1 MKVKI
6 QGDKRKFLD
15 KNLPDVWEV
24 LDAILEGGK
33 KLAEMKKRVAAV
45 KEKVNGS
52 V

>member
-1 MKVKI
+1 MKVKVR
-6 QGDKRKFLD
+6 GDKQKFLD

-33 KLAEMKKRVAAV
+33 RLAEMKKRVSAIKGKA
-45 KEKVNGS
+45 NGS